1 MMNHSEPPPRSKDGM
16 SAPSRKGFEPVRAE
30 RLFEK
35 VCEQIRRKLA
45 SGELK
50 PGDRL
55 PPERE
60 FAIELGVGRAAV
72 REAFKTLQVSGLLE
86 LRMGVKGGAY
96 IREGNID
103 VLTRSLVDLMTVGR
117 ITMKSLAEARSEI
130 HGLVVRRACERAT
143 EADFAALEEN
153 LRQIDEFAAAGD
165 LKRRSDAAV
174 EFFRLVAR
182 ATRNE
187 VLELLVDSLAHLIR
201 IAVLDRTPPTYR
213 PELVPVRR
221 RIVDAWRARDVG
233 GATAEMDRY
242 LQVVHAPVLGASR
255 QPPRARARAG
265 PAPRRSVKPV
275 AARRK

>member
-1 MMNHSEPPPRSKDGM
+1 MT
-16 SAPSRKGFEPVRAE
+16 AQSRPGFEPVRAE

-35 VCEQIRRKLA
+35 VCEQIRRKLG
-45 SGELK
+45 SGELR

-96 IREGNID
+96 IREGTVD
-103 VLTRSLVDLMTVGR
+103 VLTRSLADLVTVGR
-117 ITMKSLAEARSEI
+117 ISMRSLAEARSEI

-143 EADFAALEEN
+143 EEDFAALDEN
-153 LRQIDEFAAAGD
+153 LRQIDEFAATGD
-165 LKRRSDAAV
+165 LKRRSDAAI

-187 VLELLVDSLAHLIR
+187 VLEILVDSLAHLIR
-201 IAVLDRTPPTYR
+201 ITVLDRSPPAYR

-221 RIVDAWRARDVG
+221 RIVAALRARDVKR
-233 GATAEMDRY
+233 ATAEMDRY
-242 LQVVHAPVLGASR
+242 LEVVHASVLASGSPPAHAAGRTGAVSSKTVKS
-255 QPPRARARAG
+255 G
-265 PAPRRSVKPV
+265 VRRPKK
-275 AARRK
+275 AA